1 MGLIRFIIGKIIL
14 FLDWL
19 PSPKPLN
26 MTKEKIDSIAA
37 YSSTLTLYEF
47 RACPFCVMVRRFLK
61 KNNIVLDIKDAKR
74 DKDYAQEVISG
85 GGKLQVPCLR
95 IEKSPEDVEWMY
107 ESKDIVKF
115 LTKELEL

>member
-1 MGLIRFIIGKIIL
+1 M
-14 FLDWL
+14 
-19 PSPKPLN
+19 
-26 MTKEKIDSIAA
+26 
-37 YSSTLTLYEF
+37 
-47 RACPFCVMVRRFLK
+47 
-61 KNNIVLDIKDAKR
+61 DIKDAKR
-74 DKDYAQEVISG
+74 DKDYAQELISG